1 MNLYKLLTESEQ
13 EQVNLYSQKIN
24 TKHRAEPA
32 FYKNRLVSDYILQL
46 FREHHPDLAEEIRI
60 KQEKKNEITGTRLKE
75 LPWDAC
81 IYGFLAMKSDEDAE
95 TGTGTGKN
103 KKKKN

>member
-32 FYKNRLVSDYILQL
+32 FYKNRLVSIYILQL
-46 FREHHPDLAEEIRI
+46 FREHHPDLAEEIQQ
-60 KQEKKNEITGTRLKE
+60 KQEKGAQVVRERQKE
-75 LPWDAC
+75 LTWDAC
-81 IYGFLAMKSDEDAE
+81 IFGYGPKER
-95 TGTGTGKN
+95 
-103 KKKKN
+103 

>member
-32 FYKNRLVSDYILQL
+32 FYKNRLVSIYILQL
-46 FREHHPDLAEEIRI
+46 FREHHPDLAEEIQQ
-60 KQEKKNEITGTRLKE
+60 KQEKKNLSAQERTAYITWE
-75 LPWDAC
+75 AN
-81 IYGFLAMKSDEDAE
+81 IYGWDGEGKFDER
-95 TGTGTGKN
+95 
-103 KKKKN
+103 